1 MKVLSRLLCTALGAA
16 FLLSAAAHARTVVI
30 GHVNLSFYEATA
42 AVFQNVLERSGY
54 NVAMKQGPHS
64 VMYPLLAEGD
74 FDLFVAAWLPNTHRQ
89 YWEEY
94 GKDLTLVTPLYS
106 DAKLFWAVPDYVPE
120 SAVTSVAD
128 LAKPDVAAKMEKT
141 IRGPGADSG
150 LMMRSKTLMEHY
162 GLSGAGYE
170 LSPGKAQDWIDAF
183 NSNIKAQNWFVMPL
197 WQPQYLNK
205 VANLRILEEPENILG
220 EADTAWLVAHS
231 SANAKIPKHIFDIL
245 KRMEFT
251 VTWITELDYLVNVEG
266 FTPREAARIWMTQH
280 PNTVDYWIDAQ

>member
-1 MKVLSRLLCTALGAA
+1 MKFLSRLLCTALGAA
-16 FLLSAAAHARTVVI
+16 CLVSSAAHARTVVI

-54 NVAMKQGPHS
+54 NVAMKKGPHS
-64 VMYPLLAEGD
+64 VMYPLLAEGE
-74 FDLFVAAWLPNTHRQ
+74 FDLFVAAWLPNTHGQ

-106 DAKLFWAVPDYVPE
+106 DAKLFWAVPEYVPE
-120 SAVTSVAD
+120 SAVKSVAD

-150 LMMRSKTLMEHY
+150 LMMRSKTLMAHY
-162 GLSGAGYE
+162 DLSQAGYE
-170 LSPGKAQDWIDAF
+170 LSPGKAEDWINAF
-183 NSNIKAQNWFVMPL
+183 NTNIKAQNWFVMPL

-205 VANLRILEEPENILG
+205 VANLRILEEPGKILG
-220 EADTAWLVAHS
+220 EADTAWLVAHN
-231 SANAKIPKHIFDIL
+231 SASAKIPRHIFDIL

-251 VTWITELDYLVNVEG
+251 VNWVTELDYLVNVEG
-266 FTPREAARIWMTQH
+266 FSPREAARIWMTQH
-280 PNTVDYWIDAQ
+280 PYTVDYWIDAQ